1 MVAFVHT
8 KSVTSCHS
16 GEKRLNR
23 RYSTISLYPTD
34 DERRKQGKN
43 AQTAADKMRYLF
55 LEVPDIS
62 LLFPAALKYD
72 KLIILL
78 QT

>member
-1 MVAFVHT
+1 MGHAPPYLCVKRTV
-8 KSVTSCHS
+8 KEENRVRMR
-16 GEKRLNR
+16 KRLP
-23 RYSTISLYPTD
+23 I
-34 DERRKQGKN
+34 KCIVF
-43 AQTAADKMRYLF
+43 F